1 MWGYAW
7 SDLIVC
13 FRVGSKVK
21 DVTFFWGMFCSSFKN
36 SCLSDLH
43 HKFQKKI
50 LCSVTLNVVHRL
62 RATVAQ
68 WREHFPLTKKPGFEF
83 RRRSQIWN

>member
-50 LCSVTLNVVHRL
+50 LCSVTLNVSTPIESNGGAVA
-62 RATVAQ
+62 RALASHQEAWV
-68 WREHFPLTKKPGFEF
+68 RIP
-83 RRRSQIWN
+83 